1 MAQKFRRR
9 IIREKVLQVL
19 FAYDMNQDSLQYSMD
34 EILAG
39 ISNKPDKEFAN
50 DLINRT
56 LKHIK
61 EFDEIIQ
68 GRVNN
73 WEINR
78 IALIDRILLRMGIC
92 ELLYFPDIPPKVT
105 INESI
110 EIAKECGGIRSCLVL
125 LIMSILAGRLFLK
138 TTWSRF
144 ALVLAIF
151 PIAILQNGL
160 RITTLCVLG
169 IYVHGSFLTSETH
182 YHMGDVYFVLA
193 LLLLFLPTIW
203 WLRSAEKRI
212 PTVTHHKNG

>member
-110 EIAKECGGIRSCLVL
+110 EIAKEYSTAGSAKFINGILD
-125 LIMSILAGRLFLK
+125 
-138 TTWSRF
+138 
-144 ALVLAIF
+144 AI
-151 PIAILQNGL
+151 
-160 RITTLCVLG
+160 
-169 IYVHGSFLTSETH
+169 LTSEKKS
-182 YHMGDVYFVLA
+182 G
-193 LLLLFLPTIW
+193 
-203 WLRSAEKRI
+203 RI
-212 PTVTHHKNG
+212 KKEGRGLVEGSISKSSEDS